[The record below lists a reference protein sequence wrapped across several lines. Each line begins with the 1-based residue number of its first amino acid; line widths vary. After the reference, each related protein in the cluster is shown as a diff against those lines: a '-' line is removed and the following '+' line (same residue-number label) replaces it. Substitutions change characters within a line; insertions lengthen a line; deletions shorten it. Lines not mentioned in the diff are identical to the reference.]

1 MCKVAYQQTYRTY
14 FHFSCPFEKNKL
26 ISILND
32 NSVMV
37 CSMIHAKQFFSV
49 FLINKNKNAYKTNNK
64 QRENEIDMQHEM
76 ILIKGKTVCVI

>member
-1 MCKVAYQQTYRTY
+1 M
-14 FHFSCPFEKNKL
+14 
-26 ISILND
+26 LND
-32 NSVMV
+32 TCKAV
-37 CSMIHAKQFFSV
+37 FSV

>member
-1 MCKVAYQQTYRTY
+1 
-14 FHFSCPFEKNKL
+14 
-26 ISILND
+26 
-32 NSVMV
+32 MV

-64 QRENEIDMQHEM
+64 QRENEIDMQLEM

>member
-1 MCKVAYQQTYRTY
+1 
-14 FHFSCPFEKNKL
+14 
-26 ISILND
+26 
-32 NSVMV
+32 
-37 CSMIHAKQFFSV
+37 MIIQLWCAQWYMQSSFFSV